1 MAHDCLS
8 RVKVGWKSTLKVGFL
23 QAGALPQLAEWP
35 WGRPMLR
42 RVPKIIAI
50 ADIEKL
56 DSWVKRDE
64 NFQPALRR
72 QISSKQ
78 ADCVRLVRR
87 AFVQ

>member
-1 MAHDCLS
+1 
-8 RVKVGWKSTLKVGFL
+8 
-23 QAGALPQLAEWP
+23 
-35 WGRPMLR
+35 MLR